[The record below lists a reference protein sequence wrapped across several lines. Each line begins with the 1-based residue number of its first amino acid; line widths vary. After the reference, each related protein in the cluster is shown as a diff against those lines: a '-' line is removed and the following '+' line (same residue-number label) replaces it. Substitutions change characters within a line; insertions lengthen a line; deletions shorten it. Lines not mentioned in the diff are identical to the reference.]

1 MKQFKKLFLVL
12 VATLVLVG
20 CSSGSSEGGSK
31 KLVVY
36 SPNSEGIINAVIP
49 LFEQKTGITV
59 EIISAG
65 TGELVKRIE
74 SEKDNVYADVL
85 FGGTYTQY
93 LANKDLFETYVSPED
108 KNVVE
113 EYRNTEG
120 YVTYTVLDGSVLV
133 VNKELTKGLTIE
145 SYADLLQPELKG
157 KIATADPANSS
168 SAFAQLTNILLAMS
182 PDKDYMNDVAWEYV
196 ENLIKQWDGKIQSG
210 SSSVYKSVVD
220 GEMWVGLTYEDPI
233 AKLLKDGATNIEIV
247 YPKEGSV
254 FLPAGS
260 GIVKGAK
267 NLDNAKLFIDF
278 LLSEEVQNIFGQDL
292 TNRPVRI
299 GAVTGDHLKAYDT
312 LPLIFE
318 NTDFVTANKSA
329 IVERYTKL
337 FAELQ

>member
-1 MKQFKKLFLVL
+1 MKQLKKVFLFMLITLLV
-12 VATLVLVG
+12 VG
-20 CSSGSSEGGSK
+20 CGAKDSDGKSK

-36 SPNSEGIINAVIP
+36 SPNSEGIMNAVIP
-49 LFEQKTGITV
+49 LFEEKTGITV

-74 SEKDNVYADVL
+74 SEKENPYADVL

-93 LANKDLFETYVSPED
+93 LANKDLFETYVSKED
-108 KNVVE
+108 ANVVE

-120 YVTYTVLDGSVLV
+120 YVTYTVLDGSVLI
-133 VNKELTKGLTIE
+133 VNKELTKGITIE
-145 SYADLLQPELKG
+145 SYADLLKPELKG

-182 PDKDYMNDVAWEYV
+182 PDKDYMNDVAWDYV
-196 ENLIKQWDGKIQSG
+196 AELIKQWDGKIQSG

-233 AKLLKDGATNIEIV
+233 AKLVKDGATNIEIV

-267 NLDNAKLFIDF
+267 NLENAQMFIDF
-278 LLSEEVQNIFGQDL
+278 LLSEEVQNIFGQEL
-292 TNRPVRI
+292 TNRPVRT
-299 GAVTGDHLKAYDT
+299 GAKTGDHLKDYTT

-318 NTDFVTANKSA
+318 DTDFVTSNKSA